1 MCACACVTRL
11 PQTANLIW
19 RRRVSVCHLFPVH
32 RQERTANIDTDKS
45 IVSDIPV
52 PRCRDGDG
60 GDTADFSGAN
70 NRAPMPSYRRSSM
83 TLPWS
88 SPPPPPPRFASWS
101 FADVVPARSLL
112 QRDNPGQ
119 RPSPLLSRARCA
131 LSEQELTSWR
141 GPSEMFGSTVRR
153 AEILPCPDS
162 PDLHRTSVVIHS
174 QLRPP
179 RLCNLQAPPQRPEI

>member
-1 MCACACVTRL
+1 MYVCACACVTRL

-88 SPPPPPPRFASWS
+88 SPPLPLPVSLRGRSPMLFQLGVYCSAITPASDPRHSYRGLA
-101 FADVVPARSLL
+101 VRY
-112 QRDNPGQ
+112 
-119 RPSPLLSRARCA
+119 PSR
-131 LSEQELTSWR
+131 
-141 GPSEMFGSTVRR
+141 
-153 AEILPCPDS
+153 
-162 PDLHRTSVVIHS
+162 
-174 QLRPP
+174 
-179 RLCNLQAPPQRPEI
+179 N